1 MQELQ
6 RFIDAQQTSYETARS
21 ELLNGKKQSH
31 WMWYI
36 FPQLKGLGNSSM
48 SRYYG
53 ISGKEEAFAY
63 LQHPLLGA
71 RLRELT
77 DLLLSLSCKD
87 PRKVMGCPD
96 DLKLRSC
103 MTLFYCVSQE
113 ERFQRVLDQY
123 FDGQKDEWT
132 IHALQD

>member
-1 MQELQ
+1 
-6 RFIDAQQTSYETARS
+6 
-21 ELLNGKKQSH
+21 
-31 WMWYI
+31 
-36 FPQLKGLGNSSM
+36 M